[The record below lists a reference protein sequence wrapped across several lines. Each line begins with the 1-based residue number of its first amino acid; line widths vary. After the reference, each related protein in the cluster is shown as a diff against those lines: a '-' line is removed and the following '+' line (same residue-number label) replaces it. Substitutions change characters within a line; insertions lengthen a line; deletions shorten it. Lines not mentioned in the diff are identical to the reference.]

1 MTDHKKYH
9 FNDREVPFFAHFL
22 EGQIVQDISEEELK
36 KINGGVGVGVTHKYP
51 SDADEEQT
59 TKYPSD
65 GDDYDDII
73 A

>member
-1 MTDHKKYH
+1 MTSYKNHLS
-9 FNDREVPFFAHFL
+9 NGQELPFFARYL
-22 EGQIVQDISEEELK
+22 EGQIVQELSEEELK
-36 KINGGVGVGVTHKYP
+36 KINGGVGVGVTYKYP

-59 TKYPSD
+59 MKYPSD